1 MTRHLFLQGDA
12 RVGLQIVPPG
22 SVHCCVTSPP
32 YFNQRDYRA
41 DGQIGQEETPADYV
55 AALVEVCRG
64 VWQALRDDGCFYLN
78 VGDSHARKTYDDP
91 LYGRITEGNLIGI
104 PWMLAFALRRE
115 GFCLRMDNIWAKTN
129 PKPSSVK
136 NCTTPSHEYIFHLTK
151 VPTGYYYDREAIL
164 EPLKR
169 PEAAGALFGG
179 KKYPGKVP
187 NATYSGNAYVPSALG
202 GRNKWSVWTM
212 PTANY
217 AGSHTA
223 VFPEALVRT
232 CILAGTSAAGCCPAC
247 GAPYRRITEVGE
259 PDLAW
264 QQACGGGKDGGYRGK
279 GKKDYAA
286 AKAEDASAIKARILK
301 SLCRKTTVRWEPT
314 CTCNSGEAP
323 VPATVLDPFHGSGTT
338 TLVAREL
345 GRNSIGIELNP
356 ASIQE
361 ARERLGIAA
370 QAVLDT
376 GAVEYEFLV
385 VE

>member
-1 MTRHLFLQGDA
+1 MTKHTLLQGDA
-12 RVGLQIVPPG
+12 RVGLQIVPEA
-22 SVHCCVTSPP
+22 SVHCGVTSPP
-32 YFNQRDYRA
+32 YFHQRVYGA
-41 DGQIGQEETPADYV
+41 EGEIGQETTPTEYV
-55 AALVEVCRG
+55 AAVVEVCGG
-64 VWQALRDDGCFYLN
+64 VWRALRGDGTFWLN

-91 LYGRITEGNLIGI
+91 LYGRVTEGSLIGI
-104 PWMLAFALRRE
+104 PGMLAFALRRE
-115 GFCLRMDNIWAKTN
+115 GWILRMDNIWAKSK

-136 NCTTPSHEYIFHLTK
+136 NSTTPSHEYIFHLTK

-164 EPLKR
+164 EPLKH
-169 PEAAGALFGG
+169 PDAKGVLFGG

-187 NATYSGNAYVPSALG
+187 NATYSGNAYDPAVLG

-232 CILAGTSAAGCCPAC
+232 CILAGTSDAGCCPVC
-247 GAPYRRITEVGE
+247 GAPYRRVIEAGE
-259 PDLAW
+259 EDREW
-264 QQACGGGKDGGYRGK
+264 QQACGGDKNGGYKGT
-279 GKKDYAA
+279 GKKNYAA
-286 AKAEDASAIKARILK
+286 AQAEDASAIKARILAGM
-301 SLCRKTTVRWEPT
+301 RKKRTVGWEPT
-314 CTCNSGEAP
+314 CTCAAGAP
-323 VPATVLDPFHGSGTT
+323 VPCTVLDPFHGSGTT

-345 GRNSIGIELNP
+345 RRNSIGIELNP

-361 ARERLGIAA
+361 AKERLGIAA

-376 GAVEYEFLV
+376 GAVEYEILV